1 MTLDPM
7 VLAAFAAMA
16 GATYFTRIA
25 GFWLVR
31 RVRLRGPLAG
41 ALAAMPGSILV
52 ALIAP
57 TVLSTG
63 PAESGAALVTVAL
76 AWRLPPLVAIAGGVA
91 SVVALRALTG

>member
-1 MTLDPM
+1 MRVDPM
-7 VLAAFAAMA
+7 VVAAFAAMA

-31 RVRLRGPLAG
+31 RVRIRGPLAG

-52 ALIAP
+52 SLIAP

-63 PAESGAALVTVAL
+63 PAESVAALVTVSL
-76 AWRLPPLVAIAGGVA
+76 AWRLPSLAAIAGGVA
-91 SVVALRALTG
+91 SVVVLRALLG

>member
-1 MTLDPM
+1 MSLDPM

-16 GATYFTRIA
+16 GATYLTRIA

-31 RVRLRGPLAG
+31 RVRLSGPLAG

-63 PAESGAALVTVAL
+63 PAESGAALVTVVL

-91 SVVALRALTG
+91 AVVALRSLAG

>member
-1 MTLDPM
+1 MRVDPM
-7 VLAAFAAMA
+7 VVAAFAAMA
-16 GATYFTRIA
+16 GATYFTRVA

-31 RVRLRGPLAG
+31 RVRIRGPLAG

-76 AWRLPPLVAIAGGVA
+76 AWRLPSLVAIVGGVA
-91 SVVALRALTG
+91 SVVALRALVG

>member
-31 RVRLRGPLAG
+31 RVRLSGPLAG

-57 TVLSTG
+57 VVLSTG
-63 PAESGAALVTVAL
+63 PAETVAALVTVGL
-76 AWRLPPLVAIAGGVA
+76 AWRLPPLAAIAGGVA
-91 SVVALRALTG
+91 AVVALRALLG

>member
-1 MTLDPM
+1 MRIDPA

-16 GATYFTRIA
+16 CATYFTRVA

-31 RVRLRGPLAG
+31 RVRLSATMAG
-41 ALAAMPGSILV
+41 ALDAMPGAILV

-63 PAESGAALVTVAL
+63 PAESIAALITVGL
-76 AWRLPPLVAIAGGVA
+76 AWRLSPLVAIVGGVA
-91 SVVALRALTG
+91 SVVALRALLG

>member
-1 MTLDPM
+1 MTVDTA
-7 VLAAFAAMA
+7 VLAAIAAMA

-25 GFWLVR
+25 GFWLVG
-31 RVRLRGPLAG
+31 RVRIRGPLAG

-63 PAESGAALVTVAL
+63 AAETGAALVTVAL
-76 AWRLPPLVAIAGGVA
+76 VWRLPALVAIVGGVA
-91 SVVALRALTG
+91 SVVALRSLVG

>member
-1 MTLDPM
+1 MTVDPM

-16 GATYFTRIA
+16 GATYFTRVA

-31 RVRLRGPLAG
+31 RVRLGGRLSG

-57 TVLSTG
+57 VVLTTG

-76 AWRLPPLVAIAGGVA
+76 GWRLPPLVAIAGGVA
-91 SVVALRALTG
+91 AVVALRALVG

>member
-1 MTLDPM
+1 MAVDPM

-31 RVRLRGPLAG
+31 RIRLSRPLSG
-41 ALAAMPGSILV
+41 ALAAMPGAILV

-57 TVLSTG
+57 TVLTTG
-63 PAESGAALVTVAL
+63 PAESGAAIVTVAL
-76 AWRLPPLVAIAGGVA
+76 AWRLPSLVAIAGGVG
-91 SVVALRALTG
+91 SVVVLRALTG

>member
-1 MTLDPM
+1 MSLDPM
-7 VLAAFAAMA
+7 VLAAFAAMT

-31 RVRLRGPLAG
+31 RVRIGGPLAG
-41 ALAAMPGSILV
+41 ALGAMPGSILV

-57 TVLSTG
+57 TVLSTS
-63 PAESGAALVTVAL
+63 PAESIAALVTIAL

-91 SVVALRALTG
+91 AVVALRALTG

>member
-1 MTLDPM
+1 MTVDPM

-57 TVLSTG
+57 TVLTTG
-63 PAESGAALVTVAL
+63 PAESGAALVTVLL
-76 AWRLPPLVAIAGGVA
+76 AWRLPPLIAIVGGVA
-91 SVVALRALTG
+91 SVVVLRALIG

>member
-1 MTLDPM
+1 MSVDPM

-31 RVRLRGPLAG
+31 RVRIGGPLAG
-41 ALAAMPGSILV
+41 GLGAMPGAILV

-63 PAESGAALVTVAL
+63 PAETAATLVTIAL
-76 AWRLPPLVAIAGGVA
+76 AWQFPPLVAIVGGVG
-91 SVVALRALTG
+91 SVVALRALLS

>member
-1 MTLDPM
+1 MTVDPM
-7 VLAAFAAMA
+7 VVAAFAAMA

-31 RVRLRGPLAG
+31 RVRIRGPLAG

-63 PAESGAALVTVAL
+63 TAETGAALVTVAL
-76 AWRLPPLVAIAGGVA
+76 AWRLPALVAIAGGVA
-91 SVVALRALTG
+91 SVVALRALVG

>member
-1 MTLDPM
+1 
-7 VLAAFAAMA
+7 
-16 GATYFTRIA
+16 
-25 GFWLVR
+25 
-31 RVRLRGPLAG
+31 
-41 ALAAMPGSILV
+41 MPGSILV

-63 PAESGAALVTVAL
+63 PAESGAALVTIAL

>member
-1 MTLDPM
+1 MRVDPT

-16 GATYFTRIA
+16 AATYFTRVA

-31 RVRLRGPLAG
+31 RVRLSGPLAG
-41 ALAAMPGSILV
+41 ALGAMPGAILV

-63 PAESGAALVTVAL
+63 PAESLATLVTLAL
-76 AWRLPPLVAIAGGVA
+76 AWRLPPIAAIVGGVVA
-91 SVVALRALTG
+91 VVALRALLG